1 LIVLA
6 PAHAAEIRDH
16 GRRAYPEECCGVLL
30 GSGAGAVPE
39 VRALR
44 AADNVHDGGRRRR
57 FTIAPGDYL
66 AAEREARRLGLEV
79 LGFYHSHPDHPARP
93 SEHDRLH
100 AWPNLHYV
108 IVAVAAGEP
117 GEITSW
123 LLAEDRS
130 ALEPEPLV
138 ISEPSD
144 GAQSA
149 PYPEAQHPVGPVGCA
164 LRTNPGPASES
175 PTPTDPEE

>member
-1 LIVLA
+1 MIRLSA
-6 PAHAAEIRDH
+6 AHVDAIRDH

-30 GSGAGAVPE
+30 GRGDGAAAE
-39 VRALR
+39 VRAVR
-44 AADNVHDGGRRRR
+44 AAANAHDGGRARR

-66 AAEREARRLGLEV
+66 AAEREARRLGLAV

-130 ALEPEPLV
+130 AMEPEPLV
-138 ISEPSD
+138 AGEAPDDAPSTR
-144 GAQSA
+144 
-149 PYPEAQHPVGPVGCA
+149 YPQPPLAPVGCA
-164 LRTNPGPASES
+164 SRTNAEADVRPAPVDSE
-175 PTPTDPEE
+175 E